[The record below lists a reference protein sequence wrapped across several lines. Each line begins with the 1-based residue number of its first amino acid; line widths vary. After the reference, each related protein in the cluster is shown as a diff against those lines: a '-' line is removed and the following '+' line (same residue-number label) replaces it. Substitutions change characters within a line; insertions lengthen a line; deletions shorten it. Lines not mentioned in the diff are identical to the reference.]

1 MTSHGSSAT
10 VREATPHVNQISRTT
25 ISDALRARTQLVTND
40 FSHTN
45 EINNDDSREKIEALA
60 EIICGASDQSA
71 AALFVLMGRLQNST
85 HPKERANTVKH
96 LAFTR
101 CGEFN
106 FRGIVDAQVAIV
118 ESELLEDTS
127 GAD

>member
-10 VREATPHVNQISRTT
+10 VREATPHVNQTFLQT
-25 ISDALRARTQLVTND
+25 
-40 FSHTN
+40 HETN
-45 EINNDDSREKIEALA
+45 EDDSSEKIKALA

-85 HPKERANTVKH
+85 DPKAHANTAKH

-106 FRGIVDAQVAIV
+106 FRGMVDAQLAIV
-118 ESELLEDTS
+118 EDELLTDQ
-127 GAD
+127 